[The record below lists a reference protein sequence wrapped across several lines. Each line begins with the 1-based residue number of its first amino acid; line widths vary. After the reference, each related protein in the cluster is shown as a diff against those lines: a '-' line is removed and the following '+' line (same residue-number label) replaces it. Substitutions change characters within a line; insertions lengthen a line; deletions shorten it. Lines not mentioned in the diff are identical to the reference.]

1 MSKTELEEAPMTIV
15 VGLDVHREQI
25 TFDAL
30 DTETGEVRCGRV
42 RPADRESFRRFLSRF
57 DGAPVEVAL
66 EATTGW
72 RFIVE
77 ELQAAGATAHLA
89 EPAETRSLRGRKR
102 RAKTDRLDARHL
114 RNLLLEGRLPE
125 SWIPP
130 EHIREL
136 RSKVRLRKTLVD
148 ERSAWQQR
156 IQAQLFHHGVPK
168 ASRLLTPARRAQLTR
183 LELPDSA
190 RSVIATALALIDH
203 INEQLAPLEAELRSF
218 ARRQPGCRALQGHF
232 GIGELT
238 SVAILAELGDA
249 RRFSSSRHAVRFAGL
264 DVTVSQSDQSRAPGR
279 LSHQGPPVLRWA
291 AFEAAQCAWRK
302 NSPDHH
308 YYLETKARL
317 GGKQAAL
324 TIARKLIRRA
334 HHTLRELGDEA
345 LQAVPAT
352 T

>member
-1 MSKTELEEAPMTIV
+1 MSAPPFCSASTPNCSTTAIPRSATCSP
-15 VGLDVHREQI
+15 GDR
-25 TFDAL
+25 
-30 DTETGEVRCGRV
+30 RGR
-42 RPADRESFRRFLSRF
+42 
-57 DGAPVEVAL
+57 
-66 EATTGW
+66 
-72 RFIVE
+72 VE
-77 ELQAAGATAHLA
+77 ELELPGAARKSVEL
-89 EPAETRSLRGRKR
+89 SLRM
-102 RAKTDRLDARHL
+102 
-114 RNLLLEGRLPE
+114 
-125 SWIPP
+125 
-130 EHIREL
+130 
-136 RSKVRLRKTLVD
+136 
-148 ERSAWQQR
+148 
-156 IQAQLFHHGVPK
+156 
-168 ASRLLTPARRAQLTR
+168 
-183 LELPDSA
+183 
-190 RSVIATALALIDH
+190 IDH
-203 INEQLAPLEAELRSF
+203 INEELKPIEEEIRSF
-218 ARRQPGCRALQGHF
+218 ARRQAGCKALMGHY

-345 LQAVPAT
+345 LQA
-352 T
+352 